1 MGSLWKFEA
10 LFLSE
15 HTLDEPVQLLSAN
28 ERYSDESLLGLR
40 DLGADQS
47 ERGTSFL
54 MPGKPVPKAHDKHGQ
69 QLVDG
74 VEAIELRQLSAP

>member
-40 DLGADQS
+40 DLGA
-47 ERGTSFL
+47 EPIGT
-54 MPGKPVPKAHDKHGQ
+54 GQ
-69 QLVDG
+69 VG
-74 VEAIELRQLSAP
+74 SIGP